1 MSDGSAELPAP
12 LLEPRDLRRA
22 GLRGLLV
29 GGGVAGA
36 MALLVLRG
44 GLPPEAVPAI
54 LVGHLPIGLAVGLA
68 GLAEGH
74 AGARLRRGARLG
86 PALVEVWAAG
96 LVGLVLAL
104 VQGVALGRAVLRQA
118 PVDAPHEALAY
129 ALELFE
135 PSALA
140 VLAVAAVPMAVLAYV
155 RWRGLRF
162 RSQLIRSLAATGC
175 VVLTLRAIG
184 PSVQALGGL
193 VLFGLVLPLLHPP
206 LARLADWLEA
216 RAWPLPAPPPPPL
229 AGDAG
234 SGCAALVLGAVFLG
248 LCGALFV
255 VGGPRSWALVLVP
268 AATGAAALAAGV
280 VVVWATSG
288 LRLRI
293 RPADGPAPWLEPE
306 VEAAA
311 QADLEAAGYRPLGA
325 LTLEWTGEGQD
336 PAGAPPAMRA
346 REVILSREGGP
357 WAAVVHTVV
366 GARPRPVVRAVGAY
380 FAAGPIRRV
389 VVLDRPFDPANQV
402 TGAAP
407 GSILVALPG
416 ADLPAL
422 EAALARELARLG
434 DPAPSPATLE
444 AVTASELETWGYRSD
459 RMARAPA
466 LRLALALLRG
476 PTGGRLVN

>member
-1 MSDGSAELPAP
+1 MIEERPAP

-29 GGGVAGA
+29 GGGVASA

-54 LVGHLPIGLAVGLA
+54 LVGHLPIGLAAGLA

-74 AGARLRRGARLG
+74 AGARLRRGAPLG
-86 PALVEVWAAG
+86 PALLEVWAGAF
-96 LVGLVLAL
+96 VGLVVAL
-104 VQGVALGRAVLRQA
+104 VQGVALGRAVLRQT
-118 PVDAPHEALAY
+118 PVDAPHEALAH
-129 ALELFE
+129 ALERFE

-155 RWRGLRF
+155 RWRGLRL
-162 RSQLIRSLAATGC
+162 RSQLIRSMGATGC
-175 VVLTLRAIG
+175 VVLALRALG
-184 PSVQALGGL
+184 PSVEALGGL
-193 VLFGLVLPLLHPP
+193 VLFGLLLPLLHPP
-206 LARLADWLEA
+206 LARLADRLEA
-216 RAWPLPAPPPPPL
+216 RAWPHPAPPPPPL

-255 VGGPRSWALVLVP
+255 VGGGPRSWALVLVP
-268 AATGAAALAAGV
+268 AAAGAVALGAGV

-288 LRLRI
+288 LSLRV
-293 RPADGPAPWLEPE
+293 RPADGPAPWLEPA
-306 VEAAA
+306 VEASA

-325 LTLEWTGEGQD
+325 LTLEWTNDGQQ
-336 PAGAPPAMRA
+336 ASTPPAVRA
-346 REVILSREGGP
+346 REVILTRDGGA

-422 EAALARELARLG
+422 EAALARERARLG
-434 DPAPSPATLE
+434 EPASAPVTLE
-444 AVTASELETWGYRSD
+444 AVAASELETWGYRSD

-476 PTGGRLVN
+476 PTGGRLVF